1 VRIILVNMPWA
12 ALEVP
17 SLALG
22 ALRRTAADAAP
33 GARLEVRYANLEFA
47 DWAVS
52 HLPFTIADYDH
63 VAQETYFLGAG
74 DWVFSSA
81 LHDDPTWREREFRQ
95 LRGMVLSA
103 ERMTQL
109 VALHRLAPRF
119 VTELAGS
126 IVSAGPD
133 VVGFTSTFQQNVA
146 ALAAARQIKR
156 LAPQVVTVFGGA
168 NCDGRQGEALHRGF
182 PFVDLVCRGEGER
195 VFAELLTVLADRGGT
210 TDPAPRYAAVAGLCW
225 RTAEGDPVVNPL
237 PRAPLPP
244 DEIGVPDYDDFFAQ
258 LAASKV
264 GADVEPKLVVEGA
277 RGCWWGARHHCTFC
291 GLNGSSMAF
300 RSKPPDRFYREVLDL
315 VERHRVLDVFVVD
328 NILDMGYLTSCLP
341 KLADAGYD
349 LRLQFEIKSNLRY
362 DQLAVLRQAGA
373 STVQPGIENF
383 SSRVLELMRKG
394 VHGCHNARILRDAE
408 ALGLSVA
415 WNYLYGFPGE
425 TDRDYTD
432 ILDQLPALHHLPP
445 PLSSG
450 RVVIERFSPYFD
462 DLSLGFPDPRP
473 DPQYAVTYALPPDLL
488 HGLAYLFRAALRGI
502 GARTADRVD
511 AAVADWRRHYPRS
524 RLSFVDHGD
533 SVTLVS
539 RRPGFDWSVHR
550 LVEPAEVT
558 LFRALDQPRTATS
571 LRRLVAAA
579 SGPVAAIATV
589 DVDAAAAIDVDAA
602 VDVDQVLSRWRALGI
617 IFAESDRFIQVAVP
631 AGNQDLFHL
640 RAPGPGRDEH

>member
-1 VRIILVNMPWA
+1 MRIVLVNMPWA

-22 ALRRTAADAAP
+22 ELRRTAAAAP
-33 GARLEVRYANLEFA
+33 GARVEVRYANLEFA
-47 DWAVS
+47 DWAVAQ
-52 HLPFTIADYDH
+52 LPFTVADYDH

-81 LHDDPTWREREFRQ
+81 LYDDPTWREREFRQ
-95 LRGMVLSA
+95 LRRTVLSA

-119 VTELAGS
+119 IAELAGS

-133 VVGFTSTFQQNVA
+133 VVGFTSTFQQNAA

-195 VFAELLTVLADRGGT
+195 VFAELLTVLADRGGPVT
-210 TDPAPRYAAVAGLCW
+210 AAPGHVAAGYEAVAGLCW
-225 RTAEGDPVVNPL
+225 RTADGDPVVNPL
-237 PRAPLPP
+237 PRAPLLP

-264 GADVEPKLVVEGA
+264 GAEVEPKLVVEGA

-291 GLNGSSMAF
+291 GLNGSSMTF
-300 RSKPPDRFYREVLDL
+300 RSKRPDRFYREVLDL
-315 VERHRVLDVFVVD
+315 VERHRVLDVFIVD

-362 DQLAVLRQAGA
+362 DQLAVLRRAGA

-394 VHGCHNARILRDAE
+394 VRGCHNARVLRDAE

-462 DLSLGFPDPRP
+462 DPSLGFPDPQP

-488 HGLAYLFRAALRGI
+488 HDLAYLFRAPARGI
-502 GARTADRVD
+502 GGRLADRVD
-511 AAVADWRRHYPRS
+511 AAVADWRRHYPQS

-558 LFRALDQPRTATS
+558 LFRALDQPRTAIS
-571 LRRLVAAA
+571 LRRLV
-579 SGPVAAIATV
+579 TL
-589 DVDAAAAIDVDAA
+589 
-602 VDVDQVLSRWRALGI
+602 DVDQVLSRWRALGI
-617 IFAESDRFIQVAVP
+617 VFAESDRFIQVAVP
-631 AGNQDLFHL
+631 TGNQDLFHL
-640 RAPGPGRDEH
+640 RPPEPGRDED